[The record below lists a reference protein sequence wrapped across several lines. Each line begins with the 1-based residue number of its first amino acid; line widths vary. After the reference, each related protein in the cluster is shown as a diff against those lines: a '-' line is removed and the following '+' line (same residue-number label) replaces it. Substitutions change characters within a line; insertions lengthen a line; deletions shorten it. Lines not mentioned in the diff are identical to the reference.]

1 VKRFIAVIVIL
12 AGLGYGGA
20 RGYDWYNWQVN
31 TPVSNKNQPVIVRVT
46 PGEGY
51 NDVADEL
58 ESRHLIRNRDVFIA
72 YAKYT
77 GARGTLQAGDIV
89 LNRNMNM
96 RQIIE
101 RLGELQP
108 VEQIAITVP
117 EGLTVQKTADLVEQR
132 GIAKAADYLA
142 AVKDTAWTQDFLA
155 GRPARPDMLEGYLY
169 PETYSLDKG
178 SGAKA
183 LVKLQL
189 DQFGRAFGAQ
199 LRQEAGTATAARPAE
214 SMDNIVILASLVER
228 EVNRDPDRARV
239 CSVIYNRLKRDMPL
253 EIDATVLY
261 ALGVWKKQITLE
273 DLKVNSPY
281 NTYQHKGLP
290 PGPIANP
297 GAAAIKACVNPEVT
311 DYLFYFTDKQGMT
324 HFDRTLDEF
333 ERDKQK
339 YGVSGY

>member
-20 RGYDWYNWQVN
+20 RGSDWYNWQVN
-31 TPVSNKNQPVIVRVT
+31 TPVSNKNEPVIVRVT

-117 EGLTVQKTADLVEQR
+117 EGLTVQKTAELVEQR
-132 GIAKAADYLA
+132 GIGKATDYLA
-142 AVKDTAWTQDFLA
+142 AVKDTTWTQDFLA
-155 GRPARPDMLEGYLY
+155 GRLGRTCSRDTSTRRPTHSTKGRGQRRSSSCSWTSSAGPSAPSCAR
-169 PETYSLDKG
+169 
-178 SGAKA
+178 
-183 LVKLQL
+183 
-189 DQFGRAFGAQ
+189 
-199 LRQEAGTATAARPAE
+199 RP
-214 SMDNIVILASLVER
+214 VQPR
-228 EVNRDPDRARV
+228 PPDRRRAWTT
-239 CSVIYNRLKRDMPL
+239 S
-253 EIDATVLY
+253 
-261 ALGVWKKQITLE
+261 
-273 DLKVNSPY
+273 
-281 NTYQHKGLP
+281 
-290 PGPIANP
+290 
-297 GAAAIKACVNPEVT
+297 
-311 DYLFYFTDKQGMT
+311 
-324 HFDRTLDEF
+324 
-333 ERDKQK
+333 
-339 YGVSGY
+339 